1 MKKNNVNNQSTET
14 KERYRVVKSA
24 SESSLG
30 YWIIPL
36 AAILIIGLAYIVTT
50 LFIKAD
56 FNFSFTANKTTAKD
70 ISFDIFDLNNN
81 RSRVGEPINLDET
94 RWSRSDPLAPAE

>member
-1 MKKNNVNNQSTET
+1 MKKNNANHQSAET
-14 KERYRVVKSA
+14 KERYQVVKFS

-56 FNFSFTANKTTAKD
+56 FNFFSISNKTTVKD
-70 ISFDIFDLNNN
+70 FSLDKLDLNNN

-94 RWSRSDPLAPAE
+94 RWGRSDPLAPAE